1 MINGDVWRSMSF
13 TYFFILESIA
23 ILYTL
28 NKELISVLNYW
39 ITFLMLIT
47 PVSFFGLNLTPQIS
61 FPLPI
66 VLLRTY
72 FGFGDSYMMFF
83 KKLFIFVPS

>member
-1 MINGDVWRSMSF
+1 MINGDVWRSISF
-13 TYFFILESIA
+13 AYFFILESIL

-28 NKELISVLNYW
+28 NKELISALNYW
-39 ITFLMLIT
+39 ITFLMLAT
-47 PVSFFGLNLTPQIS
+47 PVCFFGMNLTPQIS

-72 FGFGDSYMMFF
+72 FGFGETYMMFL
-83 KKLFIFVPS
+83 KKLFIYVPS

>member
-1 MINGDVWRSMSF
+1 M
-13 TYFFILESIA
+13 ESIL

-28 NKELISVLNYW
+28 DKEFIRELNHW
-39 ITFLMLIT
+39 IAILMLAT
-47 PVSFFGLNLTPQIS
+47 PVTFFGMNLTPQIS

-66 VLLRTY
+66 VLLRT
-72 FGFGDSYMMFF
+72 FSGFGESYMIFF